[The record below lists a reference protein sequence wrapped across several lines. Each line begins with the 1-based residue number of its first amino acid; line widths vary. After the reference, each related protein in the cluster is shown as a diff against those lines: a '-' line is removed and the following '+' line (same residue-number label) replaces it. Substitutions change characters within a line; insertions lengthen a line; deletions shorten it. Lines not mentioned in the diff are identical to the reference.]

1 MNYKALEFKFKKANF
16 LYAKYGLNGTVKKI
30 LNKKKTYETY
40 NEWFLDRAVSVKELE
55 KQCKMS
61 LKMLNKPL
69 IEVVILPSCDD
80 VTENKAIVS
89 LENQTYSEW
98 KGIILEEEP
107 KKEGYN
113 INYEN
118 FGDFEKM
125 ILDKQSSISE
135 QIQNIVRASDADI
148 VLFTRLN
155 QEIAPNYLYEMVDNY
170 MKEIFEVYYTDSDCV
185 KDGVHYAPDFKPDYS
200 IDMLRSRNYIG
211 EVFAVSKSLFMNM
224 EILPDLKLEKIESNI
239 YNILLQCCEGARTIK
254 HCPKVLVHTAKG
266 DEDCSAVLNE
276 EKTVLE
282 KHLERIEQNA
292 DVTVNEKYRVLD
304 LKYKLKEHPLVSILI
319 PNKDQVETLARC
331 IESVEKSTY
340 DNYEVIVIENNS
352 TEKETFEYYE
362 KLKQKDIKVVVWES
376 IFNFSAI
383 NNFGASYA
391 NGEYL
396 VLLNNDIEITSPDW
410 MERMLGNCMRP
421 GVGIVGAHLYYPD
434 KTVQHAG
441 IAVGLGGVAQ
451 NLYPGLDGQAGGY
464 NDRVFMQQNYSAIT
478 AAMFMVSRKIFD
490 EVGGLE
496 EKLQVAFNDVD
507 FCLKVAHAGY
517 WNIYDPN
524 VTALHYESKSR
535 GKEDTPEKKLR
546 FAGEIA
552 YMQKKWRKI
561 LIEGDPFYNINL
573 SLARPDFALEGL
585 DKAL

>member
-1 MNYKALEFKFKKANF
+1 MNYKTLEFKFKKANF

-61 LKMLNKPL
+61 LKMLNKPS
-69 IEVVILPSCDD
+69 IEVVILPGSDD
-80 VTENKAIVS
+80 VTDNKAIVS

-98 KGIILEEEP
+98 KGIILEKESN
-107 KKEGYN
+107 KKGYN

-118 FGDFEKM
+118 VGDFEKM
-125 ILDKQSSISE
+125 ILDKQINISE
-135 QIQNIVRASDADI
+135 QIQNIVRATDADI
-148 VLFTRLN
+148 VLFTRLD
-155 QEIAPNYLYEMVDNY
+155 QEIEPNYLYEMVENY
-170 MKEIFEVYYTDSDCV
+170 MNETFEVYYTDSDCV

-211 EVFAVSKSLFMNM
+211 ETFAVSKSLLMNT
-224 EILPDLKLEKIESNI
+224 EIFHDLKLDRVESNI
-239 YNILLQCCEGARTIK
+239 YSLLLQACESARAIK
-254 HCPKVLVHTAKG
+254 HCPKVLVHSTEKNV
-266 DEDCSAVLNE
+266 DINAVLFE
-276 EKTVLE
+276 EKAVLE
-282 KHLERIEQNA
+282 RHLERIEQAA
-292 DVTVNEKYRVLD
+292 DVTVNEKYKVLD
-304 LKYKLKEHPLVSILI
+304 LKYKLNEHPLVSILI

-331 IESVEKSTY
+331 IESIRESTY

-362 KLKQKDIKVVVWES
+362 ELKRKGIKVVVWKS

-391 NGEYL
+391 SGEYL

-410 MERMLGNCMRP
+410 MERMLGNCIRP

-464 NDRVFMQQNYSAIT
+464 NNRVFMQQNYSAIT
-478 AAMFMVSRKIFD
+478 AAMFMVSREIFD
-490 EVGGLE
+490 KVKGLE
-496 EKLQVAFNDVD
+496 ERLQVAFNDVD
-507 FCLKVAHAGY
+507 FCLKVAKEGY
-517 WNIYDPN
+517 WNVYDPN

-552 YMQKKWRKI
+552 YMQEKWRKI

-573 SLARPDFALEGL
+573 SLARPDFALDGL

>member
-1 MNYKALEFKFKKANF
+1 MNYKTLEFKFKKANF

-61 LKMLNKPL
+61 LKMLNKPS
-69 IEVVILPSCDD
+69 IEVVILPGSDD
-80 VTENKAIVS
+80 ATDYKAIVS

-98 KGIILEEEP
+98 KGIILEKESN
-107 KKEGYN
+107 KKRYN

-118 FGDFEKM
+118 VGDFEKM
-125 ILDKQSSISE
+125 ILDKQINISE
-135 QIQNIVRASDADI
+135 QIQNIVRATDADI
-148 VLFTRLN
+148 VLFTRLD
-155 QEIAPNYLYEMVDNY
+155 QEIEPNYLYEMVDNY
-170 MKEIFEVYYTDSDCV
+170 MNETFEVYYTDADCI

-200 IDMLRSRNYIG
+200 IDMLRSCNYIG
-211 EVFAVSKSLFMNM
+211 ETFAVSKSLLMNA
-224 EILPDLKLEKIESNI
+224 EIFYDLKLDRVESNI
-239 YNILLQCCEGARTIK
+239 YSLLLQACESARAIK
-254 HCPKVLVHTAKG
+254 HCPKVLVHSTEKNV
-266 DEDCSAVLNE
+266 DINAVLFE
-276 EKTVLE
+276 EKAVLE
-282 KHLERIEQNA
+282 RHLERIEQAA
-292 DVTVNEKYRVLD
+292 DVTVNEKYKVLD
-304 LKYKLKEHPLVSILI
+304 LKYKLNEHPLVSILI

-331 IESVEKSTY
+331 IESIEKSTY
-340 DNYEVIVIENNS
+340 DNYEVIIIENNS
-352 TEKETFEYYE
+352 TDEKTFEYYE
-362 KLKQKDIKVVVWES
+362 ELKKKGIKVVVWQS
-376 IFNFSAI
+376 IFNYSAI

-391 NGEYL
+391 KGEYL

-410 MERMLGNCMRP
+410 MERMLGNCMRA

-441 IAVGLGGVAQ
+441 IVVGLGGVAQ
-451 NLYPGLDGQAGGY
+451 NLYPGLDGKVGGY
-464 NDRVFMQQNYSAIT
+464 NNRVFTQQNYSAIT
-478 AAMFMVSRKIFD
+478 AAMCMVSRKIFD
-490 EVGGLE
+490 SVGGLE

-507 FCLKVAHAGY
+507 FCLKVAKAGY
-517 WNIYDPN
+517 WNVYDPN

-552 YMQKKWRKI
+552 YMQEKWRKI

-573 SLARPDFALEGL
+573 SMARPDFALDGIE
-585 DKAL
+585 KAL

>member
-61 LKMLNKPL
+61 LKMLNKPS
-69 IEVVILPSCDD
+69 IEVVILPGSDD
-80 VTENKAIVS
+80 VTDYKAIVS

-98 KGIILEEEP
+98 KGIILEKESN
-107 KKEGYN
+107 KKGYN

-118 FGDFEKM
+118 VGDFEKM
-125 ILDKQSSISE
+125 ILDKQINISE
-135 QIQNIVRASDADI
+135 QIQNIVRATDADI
-148 VLFTRLN
+148 VLFTRLD
-155 QEIAPNYLYEMVDNY
+155 QEIEPNYLYEMVDNY
-170 MKEIFEVYYTDSDCV
+170 MNETFEVYYTDADCI

-200 IDMLRSRNYIG
+200 IDMLRSCNYIG
-211 EVFAVSKSLFMNM
+211 ETFAVSKSLLMNA
-224 EILPDLKLEKIESNI
+224 EIFYDLKLDRVESNI
-239 YNILLQCCEGARTIK
+239 YSLLLQACESARAIK
-254 HCPKVLVHTAKG
+254 HCPKVLVHSTEKNV
-266 DEDCSAVLNE
+266 DINAVLFE
-276 EKTVLE
+276 EKAVLE
-282 KHLERIEQNA
+282 RHLERIEQAA
-292 DVTVNEKYRVLD
+292 DVTVNEKYKVLD
-304 LKYKLKEHPLVSILI
+304 LKYKLNEHPLVSILI

-331 IESVEKSTY
+331 IESIEKSTY
-340 DNYEVIVIENNS
+340 DNYEVIIIENNS
-352 TEKETFEYYE
+352 TDEKTFEYYE
-362 KLKQKDIKVVVWES
+362 ELKKKGIKVVVWQS
-376 IFNFSAI
+376 IFNYSAI

-391 NGEYL
+391 KGEYL

-410 MERMLGNCMRP
+410 MERMLGNCMRA

-441 IAVGLGGVAQ
+441 IVVGLGGVAQ
-451 NLYPGLDGQAGGY
+451 NLYPGLDGKVGGY
-464 NDRVFMQQNYSAIT
+464 NNRVFTQQNYSAIT
-478 AAMFMVSRKIFD
+478 AAMCMVSRKIFD
-490 EVGGLE
+490 SVGGLE

-507 FCLKVAHAGY
+507 FCLKVAKVGY
-517 WNIYDPN
+517 WNVYDPN

-552 YMQKKWRKI
+552 YMQEKWRKI

-573 SLARPDFALEGL
+573 SMARPDFALDGIE
-585 DKAL
+585 KAL

>member
-1 MNYKALEFKFKKANF
+1 MNYKTLEFKFKKANF

-61 LKMLNKPL
+61 LKMLNKPS
-69 IEVVILPSCDD
+69 IEVVILPGSDD
-80 VTENKAIVS
+80 VTDYKAIIS

-98 KGIILEEEP
+98 KGIILEKESN
-107 KKEGYN
+107 KKGYN

-118 FGDFEKM
+118 VGDFEKM
-125 ILDKQSSISE
+125 ILDKQINISE
-135 QIQNIVRASDADI
+135 QIQNIVRATDADI
-148 VLFTRLN
+148 VLFTRLD
-155 QEIAPNYLYEMVDNY
+155 QEIEPNYLYEMVDNY
-170 MKEIFEVYYTDSDCV
+170 MNETFEVYYTDADCI

-200 IDMLRSRNYIG
+200 IDMLRSCNYIG
-211 EVFAVSKSLFMNM
+211 ETFAVSKSLLMNA
-224 EILPDLKLEKIESNI
+224 EIFHDLKLDRVESNI
-239 YNILLQCCEGARTIK
+239 YSLLLQACESARTIK
-254 HCPKVLVHTAKG
+254 HCPKVLVHSTEKNV
-266 DEDCSAVLNE
+266 DVNAVLSE
-276 EKTVLE
+276 EKAVLE
-282 KHLERIEQNA
+282 RHLERIEQAA
-292 DVTVNEKYRVLD
+292 DVTVNEKYKVLD
-304 LKYKLKEHPLVSILI
+304 LKYKLNEHPLVSILI

-331 IESVEKSTY
+331 IESIRESTY

-362 KLKQKDIKVVVWES
+362 ELKRKGIKVVVWES

-391 NGEYL
+391 SGEYL

-410 MERMLGNCMRP
+410 MERMLGNCIRP

-464 NDRVFMQQNYSAIT
+464 NNRVFMQQNYSAIT
-478 AAMFMVSRKIFD
+478 AAMFMVSREIFD
-490 EVGGLE
+490 KVKGLE
-496 EKLQVAFNDVD
+496 ERLQVAFNDVD
-507 FCLKVAHAGY
+507 FCLKVAKEGY
-517 WNIYDPN
+517 WNVYDPN

-552 YMQKKWRKI
+552 YMQEKWRKI

>member
-1 MNYKALEFKFKKANF
+1 MNYKTLEFKFKKANF
-16 LYAKYGLNGTVKKI
+16 LYVKYGLNGTVKKI

-61 LKMLNKPL
+61 LKMLNKPS
-69 IEVVILPSCDD
+69 IEVVILPGSDD
-80 VTENKAIVS
+80 VTDYKAIVS

-98 KGIILEEEP
+98 KGIILEKEIN
-107 KKEGYN
+107 KEGYN

-118 FGDFEKM
+118 VGDFEKM
-125 ILDKQSSISE
+125 ILDKQINISE
-135 QIQNIVRASDADI
+135 QIQNIVRATDADI
-148 VLFTRLN
+148 VLFTRLD
-155 QEIAPNYLYEMVDNY
+155 QEIEPDYLYEMVDNY
-170 MKEIFEVYYTDSDCV
+170 MNETFEVYYTDADCI

-211 EVFAVSKSLFMNM
+211 ETFAVSKSLLMNA
-224 EILPDLKLEKIESNI
+224 ELFNDLKLEKIESNV
-239 YNILLQCCEGARTIK
+239 YSILLQCCESARKIK
-254 HCPKVLVHTAKG
+254 HCPKVLVHTAKQ
-266 DEDCSAVLNE
+266 DDDWNAVLNE

-292 DVTVNEKYRVLD
+292 DVTINEKYGVLD

-362 KLKQKDIKVVVWES
+362 ELKRKGIKVVIWES

-391 NGEYL
+391 SGEYL

-464 NDRVFMQQNYSAIT
+464 NNRVFTQQNYSAIT
-478 AAMFMVSRKIFD
+478 AAMFMVSREIFD
-490 EVGGLE
+490 KVKGLE
-496 EKLQVAFNDVD
+496 EQLQVAFNDVD
-507 FCLKVAHAGY
+507 FCLKVAKEGY
-517 WNIYDPN
+517 WNVYDPN

-552 YMQKKWRKI
+552 YMQEKWRKI

-573 SLARPDFALEGL
+573 SLGRPDFALDGIE
-585 DKAL
+585 KAL